1 MRFDHYYLLAEYLCL
16 HLCRCRCYHLGPPAL
31 TPSVGAAALWQVES
45 KQEVAS
51 GSEAEVELRA
61 ASIVAVELLKDAANT
76 QLQQRQ
82 GQPPPPQQQQAEG
95 CSSQQQQQQPAAEVP
110 QLLSIQVSCN
120 VQQFSLNSWFCL

>member
-1 MRFDHYYLLAEYLCL
+1 VFTAVC
-16 HLCRCRCYHLGPPAL
+16 
-31 TPSVGAAALWQVES
+31 QVES

-82 GQPPPPQQQQAEG
+82 
-95 CSSQQQQQQPAAEVP
+95 QQQQQEGRTSQGQQPDAGTS
-110 QLLSIQVSCN
+110 QLLSIQVWCH
-120 VQQFSLNSWFCL
+120 